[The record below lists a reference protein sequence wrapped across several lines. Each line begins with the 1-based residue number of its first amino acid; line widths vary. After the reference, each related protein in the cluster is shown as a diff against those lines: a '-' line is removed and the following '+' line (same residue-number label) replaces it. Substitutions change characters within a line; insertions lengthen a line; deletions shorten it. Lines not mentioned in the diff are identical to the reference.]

1 MNKIV
6 LISGHARSGKD
17 YIAEKLKNYI
27 INKQHKTCL
36 IIHYADYLK
45 LFCKNGY
52 TTMIGKVI
60 TTTNAI

>member
-36 IIHYADYLK
+36 IINYADALK
-45 LFCKNGY
+45 DFCRIN
-52 TTMIGKVI
+52 I
-60 TTTNAI
+60 N